1 MVRKQFY
8 IAREQDESLKRKAK
22 EYRISEAELVRWGID
37 EVTRGGGRF
46 VADDEAWEAA
56 KRHMEERARMKVPQR
71 PRTWT
76 REELY
81 DERFDR
87 LSD

>member
-8 IAREQDESLKRKAK
+8 IAPEQDETLKRKAT
-22 EYRISEAELVRWGID
+22 ELRVSEAELVRWGID
-37 EVTRGGGRF
+37 EVTRGGSRF
-46 VADDEAWEAA
+46 VSDDEAWQAA
-56 KRHMEERARMKVPQR
+56 KRFMEKRARMKVPQR
-71 PRTWT
+71 SRSWT